1 VTRKSSEPSPGKDSP
16 YAVATRGAN
25 GRKIANGRMDQPPA
39 DQPQDPI
46 SANIIVDAKSQAA
59 FMDQFAPLLEILTR
73 IGQFEFPN
81 PLERSYAA
89 LREVVKFVDSNLDR
103 SSRGLTGPLHALIN
117 ALSDT
122 LKGGRPEMLRPQRR
136 QKGPPKDQSFASVQG
151 TLAAML
157 DVLIRVGV
165 PSGSAARNIAKQAK
179 SFKIFDRYG
188 QPIAANE
195 IISWRSRVDDGLPAD
210 ATKVFKKLARHDIT
224 DPAEAKRK
232 IRETFEVLANRGHG
246 RDRNSK

>member
-1 VTRKSSEPSPGKDSP
+1 MTRKSSEPSPGKDLP

-89 LREVVKFVDSNLDR
+89 LRAVVKFVDSNLDQ

-157 DVLIRVGV
+157 DVLIRIGV
-165 PSGSAARNIAKQAK
+165 PSCDSCN
-179 SFKIFDRYG
+179 
-188 QPIAANE
+188 
-195 IISWRSRVDDGLPAD
+195 RSRAHSRARRIGL
-210 ATKVFKKLARHDIT
+210 
-224 DPAEAKRK
+224 
-232 IRETFEVLANRGHG
+232 
-246 RDRNSK
+246 